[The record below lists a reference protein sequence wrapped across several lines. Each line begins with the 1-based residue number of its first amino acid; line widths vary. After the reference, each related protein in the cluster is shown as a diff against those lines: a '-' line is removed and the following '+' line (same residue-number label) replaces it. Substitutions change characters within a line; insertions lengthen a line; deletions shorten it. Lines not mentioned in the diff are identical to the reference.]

1 MEGERL
7 QSLREA
13 LENAGGGNL
22 KCDCLI
28 YIGVPFQAIMETI
41 AQEQADLVV
50 FGAKGRSN
58 LSDVLH
64 GSTAERLFRRC
75 PVPLLSVR
83 ISGRGEH
90 KAD

>member
-13 LENAGGGNL
+13 VERAGGADR
-22 KCDCLI
+22 KCRFLI
-28 YIGVPFQAIMETI
+28 KVGVPFQAIVEI
-41 AQEQADLVV
+41 IDQEQADLLVI
-50 FGAKGRSN
+50 GTKGRSN
-58 LSDVLH
+58 LSDVLL

-83 ISGRGEH
+83 ITAGRFQP
-90 KAD
+90 A